1 MDTGKVI
8 KSIRLSK
15 KLKSKNVYS
24 DILSR
29 PARSRFEKGLSDTT
43 SKKLFEILSNLN
55 ISLEEF
61 YFTYNNYKIEDN
73 HDFIT
78 QYSKYFYSNDIESLR
93 KLEKSTIEKYW
104 TTNQIKF
111 CHYSALTSLT
121 ISSILEEKP
130 NLKNVELLK
139 EYLLNCEEWTYYELV
154 LFTNSLD
161 FFSEELLL
169 LLYKHAKN
177 KLEHFSLLRR
187 YNNEVFSLLSNILVL
202 FITKNN
208 VSQSVFFYQ
217 ELKNSV
223 SETINKMYEKT
234 MLIFFKELINIMNS
248 TEYDDQNIVK
258 IISLFN
264 YLDMPF
270 KRKQCISLV
279 KVVKSNNPRTL
290 I

>member
-1 MDTGKVI
+1 M
-8 KSIRLSK
+8 
-15 KLKSKNVYS
+15 
-24 DILSR
+24 
-29 PARSRFEKGLSDTT
+29 
-43 SKKLFEILSNLN
+43 
-55 ISLEEF
+55 
-61 YFTYNNYKIEDN
+61 
-73 HDFIT
+73 
-78 QYSKYFYSNDIESLR
+78 
-93 KLEKSTIEKYW
+93 
-104 TTNQIKF
+104 
-111 CHYSALTSLT
+111 
-121 ISSILEEKP
+121 
-130 NLKNVELLK
+130 
-139 EYLLNCEEWTYYELV
+139 
-154 LFTNSLD
+154 FTNSLD

-169 LLYKHAKN
+169 VLYKHAQT
-177 KLEHFSLLRR
+177 KLEQFSLLRR

-223 SETINKMYEKT
+223 SETTNKMYEKT

-248 TEYDDQNIVK
+248 TEYDDQNIAK

-279 KVVKSNNPRTL
+279 KVVKNNNPMTL